1 MHSASQGLCW
11 QAAQLPQPEIG
22 LQPLVS
28 IQQSF
33 LSLFCA
39 ALFAFTLPAQHGTE
53 SHGEGAAGS
62 LPAGHPPVP
71 ATTAPQ
77 PAPQPA
83 PQQTTQQQPA
93 PQSPSNKQDRA
104 KPTAKKPKPKPGIP
118 VEDLLVRSMCSR
130 CHTLDDRGHMTRISY
145 LRKSPEGW
153 AQSIKRMGRLHG
165 LQLTPVTAKMLVR
178 SLSNSHGLARAEA
191 ERALYESERRVH
203 WSEENHDSDFRQA
216 CAQCHPLGRALLQY
230 RDKEEWQ
237 LLRATHVAMF
247 PLSRGQMGGGP
258 PQESRSRG
266 GNFSGSSSSSSS
278 SSAGSS
284 PSASTTRASTGSDA
298 GRRSSSSTSV
308 GDRVLD
314 KLSQEQPLFTPAW
327 EAWAQNRRE
336 VPLQGY
342 WTVHGHETG
351 RGDVIGTLQLT
362 RTDEDEYDL
371 SWNLRWSDGST
382 AERSGKGV
390 LYAGYSWRGRSRDAD
405 GTTWREVLLL
415 DQQWQSFKGRLFTG
429 NYDEIGVDVTLER
442 DDGRPHI
449 VALLNGAI
457 EVPRE
462 GQQSKP
468 QLVDVIANT
477 AFPKPPTVDD
487 FFVGQGLTITKVERM
502 HDRQARLT
510 ITAAAGTALGSRL
523 IAYGNNPGGAKLLL
537 YDTVDYVRVRPLQG
551 LARTGGAKH
560 PRQIERFEA
569 YAVHRGKD
577 GKPYTKDDV
586 DLFQVRGKWALAEFA
601 VRDDD
606 DDLKYVGSIDAQTG
620 VFTPNVDGPNPAR
633 KWQAN
638 NIGDVFV
645 TFEATLDVAVRPP
658 ERKPSDDAKPEGSSS
673 EPQTPDEHGEQAPEA
688 EEGEATTEEPA
699 EQASEP
705 ESSAAAAHQDPPESQ
720 DQQDPTGKPTPPALP
735 AREQRTFF
743 ARSHLL
749 VTVPIYARWQ
759 VLDWED
765 R

>member
-1 MHSASQGLCW
+1 MHSAPHGLCC
-11 QAAQLPQPEIG
+11 QAAQLPKPEIG

-28 IQQSF
+28 IQQSL
-33 LSLFCA
+33 LSLFAA
-39 ALFAFTLPAQHGTE
+39 ALFAFTLPAQHGSETPGE
-53 SHGEGAAGS
+53 GSRGEGAAGHP
-62 LPAGHPPVP
+62 PAGHASVT
-71 ATTAPQ
+71 ATPT
-77 PAPQPA
+77 
-83 PQQTTQQQPA
+83 PQQPVNPAAASA

-104 KPTAKKPKPKPGIP
+104 KPAAKKPKPKPGIP

-130 CHTLDDRGHMTRISY
+130 CHALDDRGHMTRISY

-165 LQLTPVTAKMLVR
+165 LQLTPATAKMLVR

-203 WSEENHDSDFRQA
+203 WSEESHDSDFRQA

-230 RDKEEWQ
+230 RDNEEWQ

-247 PLSRGQMGGGP
+247 PLSRGQIGGGP
-258 PQESRSRG
+258 PRENRSRG
-266 GNFSGSSSSSSS
+266 GNFP
-278 SSAGSS
+278 SSATGSTS
-284 PSASTTRASTGSDA
+284 SNTGSTASASTGSDS
-298 GRRSSSSTSV
+298 GRRGSSSTSV

-314 KLSQEQPLFTPAW
+314 KLSQQQPLLTPEW

-371 SWNLRWSDGST
+371 NWNLRWSDGST

-429 NYDEIGVDVTLER
+429 SYDEIGVDVTLER

-457 EVPRE
+457 EVPPE
-462 GQQSKP
+462 GQESRP

-477 AFPKPPTVDD
+477 AFPKPPTIDD
-487 FFVGQGLTITKVERM
+487 FFVGKGLTITKVERI

-510 ITAAAGTALGSRL
+510 ITAQAGTALGSRL
-523 IAYGNNPGGAKLLL
+523 VAYGNNPGGAKLLL

-577 GKPYTKDDV
+577 GKPYTSDDV
-586 DLFQVRGKWALAEFA
+586 DLFQVRGKWALSEFA

-606 DDLKYVGSIDAQTG
+606 DDLKYVGTIDAASG

-658 ERKPSDDAKPEGSSS
+658 EKKPSDEAKSEGSSS
-673 EPQTPDEHGEQAPEA
+673 EPPAPGEHGEEPREP
-688 EEGEATTEEPA
+688 EEGETSTEEPA
-699 EQASEP
+699 EHASEAEP
-705 ESSAAAAHQDPPESQ
+705 VAEAAEQDPR
-720 DQQDPTGKPTPPALP
+720 DTTAKPAPAALP